1 MMMVSNTFQYL
12 PSRSSAPLEGEKEL
26 DNVFISLQRPL
37 LYNLYFTIILP
48 ICSINS
54 ITCHLIYEDSQ
65 YTFQVKEKLFAPLV
79 FCPYVQINLSLQNN
93 MGLNQPFC
101 SMKFTTSRII
111 MNCVI
116 KLTPVKWLT
125 TYNFKGESPQT
136 PLSRHF
142 AKAGVLIFP
151 FNRKETSSRPRL
163 SEQSQSTHNITHT
176 TTLGVVCVIFTL
188 CI

>member
-37 LYNLYFTIILP
+37 LHNLYFTIILP

-125 TYNFKGESPQT
+125 TYNFKGGIPTNPFEQALCQGWGVNIPFQQKGNLKQT
-136 PLSRHF
+136 Q
-142 AKAGVLIFP
+142 A
-151 FNRKETSSRPRL
+151 
-163 SEQSQSTHNITHT
+163 Q
-176 TTLGVVCVIFTL
+176 
-188 CI
+188 